1 MADSDTEPLRAA
13 FDRQEQRRLAAKQAA
28 DDFEWKRQQK
38 LKPPMSPAEIKSN
51 AQVARQ
57 LVTNERLAKKID
69 NLLQRDYAKYF
80 EHGMSEK
87 YLHLISTD

>member
-1 MADSDTEPLRAA
+1 
-13 FDRQEQRRLAAKQAA
+13 
-28 DDFEWKRQQK
+28 
-38 LKPPMSPAEIKSN
+38 MSPAEIKSN

-69 NLLQRDYAKYF
+69 NLLARDYNAYF

-87 YLHLISTD
+87 YLHLTSTN

>member
-1 MADSDTEPLRAA
+1 MADSDPEPLRAA
-13 FDRQEQRRLAAKQAA
+13 FGRLEQRKAQAKQAEA
-28 DDFEWKRQQK
+28 DRKWQEEQI

-69 NLLQRDYAKYF
+69 NLLARDYNAYF

-87 YLHLISTD
+87 YLHLASTN